1 MSAWYL
7 CYDKGETFQ
16 TVTFHTMEWH
26 GMGFMI
32 KMMHVLCVMLLQRQ
46 RAWTFSSAY

>member
-1 MSAWYL
+1 MSAWCL

-16 TVTFHTMEWH
+16 TVHFIPWNGMEWRV
-26 GMGFMI
+26 MI